1 MSETLGIGQ
10 VAERTGLS
18 VHTLRFYERE
28 GLLTTAVARDTGRRR
43 VYTDDDVEWLVMCAN
58 FRATGMPLPAIR
70 AYAALVR
77 QGPGNE
83 QDRLNLL
90 REHERRIAE
99 RMDDL
104 AACQE
109 MISHKVRVYE
119 RHVAHRGT
127 GGLWT

>member
-1 MSETLGIGQ
+1 MSETLSIGQ

-28 GLLTTAVARDTGRRR
+28 ELLTAPVTRDTGRRR
-43 VYTDDDVEWLVMCAN
+43 VYTEDDVEWLTMCAN
-58 FRATGMPLPAIR
+58 FRATGMPLPVIR

-99 RMDDL
+99 RMSDL

-109 MISHKVRVYE
+109 LISYKVRVYE
-119 RHVAHRGT
+119 SRVAHGTT
-127 GGLWT
+127 GGL

>member
-1 MSETLGIGQ
+1 MSETLSIGQ

-28 GLLTTAVARDTGRRR
+28 GLLTSPVRRDTGRRR
-43 VYTDDDVEWLVMCAN
+43 VYTEDDVEWLTMCAN

-77 QGPGNE
+77 EGPGNE

-90 REHERRIAE
+90 REHEKRVAAQ
-99 RMDDL
+99 MDDL
-104 AACQE
+104 TACLK
-109 MISHKVRVYE
+109 MISHKVSVYE
-119 RHVAHRGT
+119 THVANGT
-127 GGLWT
+127 TGRLWT